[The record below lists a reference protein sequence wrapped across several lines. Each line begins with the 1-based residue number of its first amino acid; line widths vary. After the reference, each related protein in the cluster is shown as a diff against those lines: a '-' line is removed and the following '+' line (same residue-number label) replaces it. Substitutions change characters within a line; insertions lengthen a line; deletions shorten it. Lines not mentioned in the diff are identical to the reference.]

1 MARSSSGNPKCLASQ
16 KRFLAAWNWNDLI
29 CPRAPNHTDTCGS
42 LLFNNFVNKVDLK
55 KLVKGADGLGAS
67 KNGPLRASF
76 SLADGSI
83 FFLKN
88 ERFWEATRDATG
100 ALVAKGDGK
109 CRDIFVDIFGCQ
121 ATSSRA
127 EGICISESESGSPSL
142 SPAAA
147 TGLLLILHFTVW
159 SSLLCAI

>member
-1 MARSSSGNPKCLASQ
+1 M
-16 KRFLAAWNWNDLI
+16 
-29 CPRAPNHTDTCGS
+29 
-42 LLFNNFVNKVDLK
+42 
-55 KLVKGADGLGAS
+55 KGADGLGVS

-76 SLADGSI
+76 SLADGSV

-100 ALVAKGDGK
+100 GLVAKGDGK

-127 EGICISESESGSPSL
+127 EGICSSFSETESGSPSL
-142 SPAAA
+142 APAAA
-147 TGLLLILHFTVW
+147 MALLLILHFTV
-159 SSLLCAI
+159 